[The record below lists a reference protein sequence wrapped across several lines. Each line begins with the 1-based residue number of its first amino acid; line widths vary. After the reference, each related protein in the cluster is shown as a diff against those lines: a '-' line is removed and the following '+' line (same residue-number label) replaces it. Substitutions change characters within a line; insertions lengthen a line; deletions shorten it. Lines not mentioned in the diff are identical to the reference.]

1 MQRLFL
7 FLCVFLSYASTFA
20 GTQTG
25 QVTTIRK
32 RASDGLIYF
41 YLSGV
46 HSGAPSCAG
55 SHDYWMIKDENSN
68 TGKQQLAILLAA
80 RASGETITVD
90 GSNTCT
96 RWGDGEDVDLVSY

>member
-1 MQRLFL
+1 
-7 FLCVFLSYASTFA
+7 
-20 GTQTG
+20 
-25 QVTTIRK
+25 
-32 RASDGLIYF
+32 
-41 YLSGV
+41 
-46 HSGAPSCAG
+46 
-55 SHDYWMIKDENSN
+55 MIKDENSN